1 MYSNFNI
8 TLLFALKTQ
17 VQKSV
22 KTAMD
27 GSLSFGKVRQDGLAC
42 YNIDIVKK

>member
-1 MYSNFNI
+1 MLSYFFMLN
-8 TLLFALKTQ
+8 AQ

-27 GSLSFGKVRQDGLAC
+27 GSFWNYGKVSKDGLTC
-42 YNIDIVKK
+42 

>member
-1 MYSNFNI
+1 MYRNFNVS
-8 TLLFALKTQ
+8 LFAPQAQ

-27 GSLSFGKVRQDGLAC
+27 GSFRNFEKVSQD
-42 YNIDIVKK
+42 DVT